1 MSRFCMTL
9 ALSLIL
15 CVGLLGGQA
24 VWAKGEKPGVFD
36 YYVAAFSWSPSWCAR
51 VGDDRGV
58 DQCDDRHDYGF
69 ILHGLWP
76 QNERGWPSYCPT
88 DLDAPTASVLE
99 GMVDIMGSTGL
110 ARHEWKKHGV
120 CSGMSVDG
128 YFEHSRRAYEL
139 INLPRAMR
147 DLKISPATVERA
159 IIDANP
165 TLEPDGVT
173 VTCRDGYIAEVRIC
187 LTRDL
192 EPRACAPDARR
203 DCRAGP
209 LKMPAVR

>member
-1 MSRFCMTL
+1 MNRICLIIAAIAS
-9 ALSLIL
+9 LSFGAPI
-15 CVGLLGGQA
+15 
-24 VWAKGEKPGVFD
+24 WAKGEKPGVFD
-36 YYVAAFSWSPSWCAR
+36 YYIAAFSWSPSWCAR
-51 VGDDRGV
+51 VGNRNGS
-58 DQCDDRHDYGF
+58 DQCDVRHDFGF

-88 DLDAPTASVLE
+88 DAVAPDDAALDAMA
-99 GMVDIMGSTGL
+99 DIMGSSGL

-120 CSGMSVDG
+120 CSGMSADG
-128 YFEHSRRAYEL
+128 YFALSRRAYEM
-139 INLPRAMR
+139 INLPRATR
-147 DLKISPATVERA
+147 DLKISPDSVEQA
-159 IIDANP
+159 MIKANP
-165 TLEPDGVT
+165 ALGADGVT

-192 EPRACAPDARR
+192 MPRDCAPDARR